1 MSYQVNGNYKAANN
15 AAVSYPSKK
24 EVETLAQMY
33 TEAINRADM
42 QGRMWDDIQRE
53 TDSAIYAQLKKGE
66 ISEKVA
72 TVRTLMNEALA
83 QKAYARCAEQQDI
96 AKCKLNALKQHCPEY
111 FKK

>member
-1 MSYQVNGNYKAANN
+1 MSYQVNGNYNVANKQV
-15 AAVSYPSKK
+15 VSYPSKK
-24 EVETLAQMY
+24 EVEMLAQMY
-33 TEAINRADM
+33 EDAINRANM

-53 TDSAIYAQLKKGE
+53 TDSAIYAQLKNGE

-72 TVRTLMNEALA
+72 IVRTLMNEALA

-96 AKCKLNALKQHCPEY
+96 AKYKLNALKQHCPEY